1 MTERSD
7 VNGCRA
13 IPLSHAARV
22 IGMAG
27 IIILLALCRM
37 QGGSA
42 LADTARLN
50 QPKRVISI
58 NACTDQ
64 LLFAL
69 ADREQIIAMT
79 HYAKDP
85 AFSLFHK
92 QIAESGI
99 ELIRG
104 SAEEVLKRRP
114 DLALAGAF
122 TRHATRQRLEAFGVR
137 VETFS
142 PAKSIADARADIR
155 RFGKE
160 IGQEARAERLIN
172 DIDAMLHDARDAIP
186 KQDLR
191 VLQLRRNA
199 YLAGVGTLFDD
210 VLTELGLKNAGRE
223 LGLRGTRQA
232 HLEQILKIR
241 PDVLVMFETIDRPG
255 DQGSALLFHPA
266 LRRLYASTKRI
277 LLPGNQIICGGPSL
291 LHLLRSLKR
300 GFATIDPASTP

>member
-1 MTERSD
+1 M
-7 VNGCRA
+7 A
-13 IPLSHAARV
+13 IMV
-22 IGMAG
+22 
-27 IIILLALCRM
+27 ILLALCRLP
-37 QGGSA
+37 GGGA
-42 LADTARLN
+42 LADTARIN

-85 AFSLFHK
+85 AFSLYHK

-104 SAEEVLKRRP
+104 SAEEVLKLGP
-114 DLALAGAF
+114 DLVLAGTF

-137 VETFS
+137 VETYS
-142 PAKSIADARADIR
+142 PAKSIADAKADIR
-155 RFGKE
+155 RLGKG
-160 IGQEARAERLIN
+160 IAQEARAERLIN
-172 DIDAMLHDARDAIP
+172 DIDAMLHSARDAIP
-186 KQDLR
+186 RKDLS

-210 VLTELGLKNAGRE
+210 VLTQLGLKNAGRE

-241 PDVLVMFETIDRPG
+241 PDVLVMFETIDRPR

-266 LRRLYASTKRI
+266 MGRLYASSKRMF
-277 LLPGNQIICGGPSL
+277 LPGNQIICGGPSL
-291 LHLLRSLKR
+291 LYLLRSLKR
-300 GFATIDPASTP
+300 GFATLDLASTP